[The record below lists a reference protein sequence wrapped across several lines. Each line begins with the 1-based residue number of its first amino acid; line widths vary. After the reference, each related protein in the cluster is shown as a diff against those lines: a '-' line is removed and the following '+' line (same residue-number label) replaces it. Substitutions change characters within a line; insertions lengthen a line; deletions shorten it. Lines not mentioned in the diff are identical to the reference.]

1 MLCQL
6 TKIFSLIRMLWSAF
20 ISFERY
26 IYPMKY
32 IFVYTTPVVV
42 LFSLYVGGW
51 YSYTAIIV
59 LFGLIPFLELFT
71 VGSTQNLNSEEE
83 RLIEQNPVYDFLLYS
98 LVPLQYLIALVFLFK
113 ICNYGIPLY
122 EKIGLT
128 TAFGM
133 ACGVLGIN
141 AAHELGH
148 RKTKFERFLSKLLL
162 ASTQYLH
169 FYIEHNRGHHK
180 NVSTDEDPASARYG
194 ESIYHFFGRSIINSW
209 LSAWKLEKK
218 RLSLMNV
225 SWWSFK
231 NEMLRFQ
238 LIQMLIL
245 ALVFFSFNLNTML
258 FYLFGAGIGILLLEA
273 VNYIEHYGL
282 RRLKKN
288 GRYERTMPIH
298 SWNSNHPIGR
308 LLLLELSRHSD
319 HHYISSRKYPLLRHF
334 DESPQMP
341 TGYPGMM
348 LLALVPPLWFKVMHK
363 RIEKYRKTESG
374 MALG

>member
-1 MLCQL
+1 
-6 TKIFSLIRMLWSAF
+6 
-20 ISFERY
+20 
-26 IYPMKY
+26 MKY
-32 IFVYTTPVVV
+32 DRMKYFLVYTTPIVV
-42 LFSLYVGGW
+42 LFSLFLGGW
-51 YSYTAIIV
+51 YSFTAIVV
-59 LFGLIPFLELFT
+59 LFGFIPFLELFT
-71 VGSTQNLNSEEE
+71 VGSTKNLNSEEE
-83 RLIEQNPVYDFLLYS
+83 KQIEQNPIYDFLLYS
-98 LVPLQYLIALVFLFK
+98 LVPLQYIIAGVFLFK
-113 ICNYGIPLY
+113 ISDYSLPLF

-148 RKTKFERFLSKLLL
+148 RQTKLEGFLSKLLL

-180 NVSTDEDPASARYG
+180 NVSTDEDPASAKYG

-209 LSAWKLEKK
+209 ISAWKLEKK
-218 RLSLMNV
+218 RLSLTNTP
-225 SWWSFK
+225 WWSIK

-238 LIQMLIL
+238 IIQLLIL
-245 ALVFFSFNLNTML
+245 TLIFLTFNLNTVL
-258 FYLFGAGIGILLLEA
+258 FYLLASGIGILLLEG

-282 RRLKKN
+282 RRVKKN

-348 LLALVPPLWFKVMHK
+348 LLALIPPLWFRVMHK
-363 RIEKYRKTESG
+363 RIEKYRKTKRG
-374 MALG
+374 LALG